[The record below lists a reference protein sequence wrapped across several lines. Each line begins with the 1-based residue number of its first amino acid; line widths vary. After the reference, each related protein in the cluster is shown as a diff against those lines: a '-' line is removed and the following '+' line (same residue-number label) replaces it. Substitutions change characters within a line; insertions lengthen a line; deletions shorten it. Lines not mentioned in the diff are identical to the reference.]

1 MGDGPHVQLELLR
14 GHMPEEMH
22 RRPLPVRRR
31 LSAADFGR
39 VRRVWL
45 CLSVDR
51 SGETTNMVTLQGT
64 PVAEFP
70 TMIPRYHHRSEISAG
85 ALPLLG
91 LSNELRL
98 AADASDEFRVRA

>member
-1 MGDGPHVQLELLR
+1 MATRTTTAGPGSQHQQ
-14 GHMPEEMH
+14 
-22 RRPLPVRRR
+22 
-31 LSAADFGR
+31 AGR
-39 VRRVWL
+39 SL
-45 CLSVDR
+45 CER
-51 SGETTNMVTLQGT
+51 QTLQGT

-70 TMIPRYHHRSEISAG
+70 AMIQPYHHRSEISAE

>member
-1 MGDGPHVQLELLR
+1 MCERQ
-14 GHMPEEMH
+14 
-22 RRPLPVRRR
+22 
-31 LSAADFGR
+31 
-39 VRRVWL
+39 
-45 CLSVDR
+45 
-51 SGETTNMVTLQGT
+51 TLQGT

-70 TMIPRYHHRSEISAG
+70 TMIQPYHHRSEISAE